1 MDLYPFPDPY
11 PALLTDR
18 IQSKLPVDIK
28 IGKLLIYSCILR
40 CVDPIL
46 SICASLSLQTPF
58 LSPFDARQQAK
69 EAHKKFVTSKSDH
82 IAISNAFNAFKQ
94 SNSQKKFCGENFL
107 SYNTMKMIEKL
118 RIQFSE
124 MLYDGGFIPF
134 PPRGNQSI
142 GGSLVNQSS
151 SSMRIL
157 QACLA
162 AGLYPNII
170 KIQPP
175 KKTYTKIAE
184 GGFYSPFPFP
194 FPFPSPS
201 FSISSSSS
209 FPSCLFL
216 FSPASPF
223 FHLYFPSFP
232 FPFPLPSSLPLSLF
246 PLLFPLLA

>member
-124 MLYDGGFIPF
+124 MLYDCGFIPF

-184 GGFYSPFPFP
+184 GGFYSPFPS
-194 FPFPSPS
+194 PSSFPS
-201 FSISSSSS
+201 FSFSSSSS
-209 FPSCLFL
+209 FPPPCLFS
-216 FSPASPF
+216 FFPASPF
-223 FHLYFPSFP
+223 FHLYFPLP
-232 FPFPLPSSLPLSLF
+232 FPSLLLPFPSLSLPLVLF
-246 PLLFPLLA
+246 PFLA